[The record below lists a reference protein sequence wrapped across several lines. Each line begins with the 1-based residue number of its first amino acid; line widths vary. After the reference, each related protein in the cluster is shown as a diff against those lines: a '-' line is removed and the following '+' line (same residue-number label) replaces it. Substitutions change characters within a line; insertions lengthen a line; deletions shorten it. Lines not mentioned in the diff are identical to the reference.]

1 MGKVSVK
8 NGDLLAFGQAGLLNI
23 DYSQAAPEHG
33 YKVFKT
39 LRALKDA
46 IKDVEEQR
54 SELIRK
60 HVPDDLLG
68 KMQEY
73 ERAKDKSADG
83 LMTAAEYAAGAKKL
97 KGAFK
102 DVSQLLD
109 DSTDLEARPVPFD
122 IYFAMKKDN
131 KDILRPGLDFLLEGV
146 LWEDSSDKADGA
158 AAGE

>member
-1 MGKVSVK
+1 MGKVSVR

-83 LMTAAEYAAGAKKL
+83 LMTASEYAEGSKKL
-97 KGAFK
+97 QVAFK
-102 DVSQLLD
+102 DVKQLLD
-109 DSTDLEARPVPFD
+109 DSTDVEARPVPFD

-146 LWEDSSDKADGA
+146 LWEEEAVSEVADKAD
-158 AAGE
+158 

>member
-1 MGKVSVK
+1 MGKVSIK
-8 NGDLLAFGQAGLLNI
+8 NGDLLASGQAGLLNI

-83 LMTAAEYAAGAKKL
+83 LMTASEYAEGSKKL
-97 KGAFK
+97 QVAFK
-102 DVSQLLD
+102 DVKQLLD
-109 DSTDLEARPVPFD
+109 DNTDVEARPVPFD

-146 LWEDSSDKADGA
+146 LWEEEAVSEVADKAD
-158 AAGE
+158 